1 MSPHCTRWTRR
12 VSTVCVPSTALSL
25 DNRSHA
31 YWTQMTSKNV
41 KGQKFSFFCPVANEA
56 APSSRFPPAHLA
68 RSRSQ
73 NALRTAVPAAVG
85 ITEYKGVQNEEILK
99 DELPVL
105 GAPDTMEKTASRSR
119 CLVKQL
125 ERGEASVV
133 ELKRNL
139 DYAASVLEALC
150 IEEAS

>member
-1 MSPHCTRWTRR
+1 MNEVTKVDVTLE
-12 VSTVCVPSTALSL
+12 TNVPTLYQV
-25 DNRSHA
+25 D
-31 YWTQMTSKNV
+31 QEI
-41 KGQKFSFFCPVANEA
+41 ANEA

-150 IEEAS
+150 IEEASMWTCGPLMCLH